1 MKAFLKAAAFV
12 LVLAPLSVFANE
24 EVDVKITGMTCGA
37 CSAKV
42 EKELKALKMIEKDGV
57 KVELAGNHA
66 IVKVKKNDKATQDAI
81 KAAVKK
87 AGYEVA
93 TIEVLKP
100 ATTEAPATKTN

>member
-1 MKAFLKAAAFV
+1 MKAFLKTAVLA
-12 LVLAPLSVFANE
+12 LVLAPMAAFANE

-66 IVKVKKNDKATQDAI
+66 IIKVKKNDKATQDAI

-93 TIEVLKP
+93 AIEVMKP
-100 ATTEAPATKTN
+100 ATEPATKTN

>member
-1 MKAFLKAAAFV
+1 MKVVFKAA
-12 LVLAPLSVFANE
+12 VLALFLTPFAVFANE
-24 EVDVKITGMTCGA
+24 EVDVKITGMTCGS

-93 TIEVLKP
+93 TIEVMKP
-100 ATTEAPATKTN
+100 AMMETPATKTN

>member
-1 MKAFLKAAAFV
+1 MKMFLRAAA
-12 LVLAPLSVFANE
+12 LVLALSPIQAFANE
-24 EVDVKITGMTCGA
+24 EIDVKITGMTCGS

-42 EKELKALKMIEKDGV
+42 EKALKALKIIDKDGV

-93 TIEVLKP
+93 TIEVMKP
-100 ATTEAPATKTN
+100 TMMETPATKTN